1 MGSTPPVPLFT
12 APSKITGISYYG
24 TQLYYTSGSCM
35 YSYSTGVSTIVAGI
49 RSLSAQTADGAYPTT
64 TGLVSTVAFCTD
76 MNGNRYIV
84 DKSGS
89 DNTKSVIVKMPTYT
103 PLQAGLTYNLAGT
116 NACDSGV
123 NTCVGTFTNNQP
135 AYSETFGAI
144 KGMCYD
150 SVGNL
155 YVCDA
160 AQHIVARMGA
170 TGTMSVYAGTLGQAG
185 SSGDGA
191 IATSAKV
198 SSPSDIKMSRGN
210 ILYIAD
216 TGNNK
221 IRRVKMVGST
231 GIIETMS
238 FTGFTILSP
247 KCLAFD
253 ANENLY
259 VVGSSGGNTIYRISN
274 FGIATSEYTASPTSP
289 ITSITVDR
297 ATNTLYFSTPT
308 NVWKLVTGTPVLVLS
323 GLTAANGLAI
333 DSTNNL
339 YVSDSTTN
347 KVFRAPLNPP
357 VSAMNISSMNAYI
370 GNGEQE
376 PSFSITSSVTPNIYG
391 NAGPPTTR
399 ALTSPGAIVV
409 NPSQGILVAQP
420 TKVTLL
426 ATTSAAELPSCA
438 NKISHISIRNI
449 SIMETMYLS
458 QIVALNS
465 SGVNVLLRN
474 PTGVN
479 SAYASYTDGTYACK
493 SKDIAYAILPKMT
506 LTIPISPPDDIVIVL
521 LYPSSTN
528 KVNWNGATIR
538 TTQFPVGSSNNPV
551 RIIQG
556 VSESPAIKNFVID
569 YRTKSATCAPYIN
582 FMNKY
587 KLQSSVAS
595 PIDTSYREKWVRY
608 VRISPT
614 ATTGTPQISGLT
626 RVYVIDGETGEDRI
640 LGKVPNISMNV
651 RNSTDTQYGDAYV
664 VNRKNNLEA
673 LTKPDS
679 GTSFSNFPTKSGA
692 AYLTPVTISDVWLEY
707 DLMDEYPIERVII
720 EPASATTKVTFFTSS
735 RAVVENPT
743 ASIIF
748 STSNPSYNFSLFAG
762 RSLSGYMDG
771 PIAQSGF
778 GGIYAIAR
786 NSMGDLYVGDT
797 VNGIEFVRKI
807 APNLDRPVPLPNGVV
822 ARMSGAWN
830 GPGEAVTYIT
840 IINGIIVFIMFNKS
854 QFIKTI
860 DEYGNARFYNG
871 VTDINYINGTN
882 VGYESITAI
891 GQSVDSSAV
900 NRDQGITN
908 GYYIL
913 QVISPSI
920 GTINNN
926 GTIVPIQYITNLLG
940 MTIYLGVNGGSVVM
954 VDTTGIAR
962 SYTGTI
968 QNFSPDVYT
977 TYARAATTTLNLDP
991 NFRRNLRSALGLNTA
1006 PLRVSTVIRN
1016 VGAQTRHIA
1025 IDKWDNV
1032 YVTSGLTAASSRVLG
1047 LFPNGFVSNN
1057 VYTSSTGTQSFDAVS
1072 VKSDGTLYIVD
1083 KTRHCMYLKAP
1094 EIVSTIA
1101 GTGTSGNTAG
1111 IQATSA
1117 MLNGPC
1123 GVAYDSAGN
1132 LYIADSGNH
1141 CIKRV
1146 TTAGVIAVFAG
1157 SSAGIAGVT
1166 DSPALFNNP
1175 VGLAIDS
1182 TGNIY
1187 VADCANNRIRRITPG
1202 GVVLTIAGGGAG
1214 FSNNSTGTSANFN
1227 CPIALALNSTG
1238 SILYVADRYNNRIRT
1253 VSTVSPFAVG
1263 TLAGDGFVS
1272 GTYGRTVDGT
1282 GTAASFNWP
1291 TGLAIDPAGNLYS
1304 TDWTNGYIRKI
1315 TSTGVVTTI
1324 AGTGT
1329 PGYSDGPGLSATFG
1343 APISV
1348 AVDSAYNVYTTEESS
1363 IGNRI
1368 RKLTPSGSG
1377 YIVTTFAGAG
1387 PRGFADGATT
1397 SALFWGFGI
1406 LVDQNNNIIV
1416 ADWLNHRIRKITNV
1430 GLIVMAGLSGSAAYT
1445 DNATGTAAR
1454 FNTPTS
1460 IALSS
1465 NETTLYVSDTANN
1478 KIRTIATTSPY
1489 AVGTYAGTATFTSP
1503 RNISLDS
1510 NGNLYVVDQTA
1521 IKKIETGPTVSTV
1534 QIGSYQH
1541 VAVSPDMGTL
1551 YLADTTSI
1559 QMTVLAASLTP
1570 SYTSSWS
1577 PSPRLLSPVVTTT
1590 TRGIRYIRLA
1600 NGSAPTNSIGTL
1612 TLSALSTST
1621 LPTGLTGLTNLALDT
1636 AGNVYAVNT
1645 QAVYKINTA
1654 GAITGVFNVG
1664 SITPSGLA
1672 LDSAGNIYL
1681 TDSGSDLIQKVEV
1694 GSLQILLRAKN
1705 YTSGTT
1711 WRDESGKTGRNATMY
1726 NNLAGAV
1733 VQKNG
1738 SGNGILLNGSTWGWF
1753 PNVGVGN
1760 SWTMGVW
1767 YKSTILPSVS
1777 VEGNPGIVTQQH
1789 WGSEGKI
1796 NMFLGYSPDK
1806 KVITASFHNNG
1817 FYNSPNTITLPK
1829 DEWVNIQVTWDG
1841 TNFITYLNG
1850 NMYGTTYQPGVA
1862 SIDNGNPYHIGR
1874 KWDHTSGPMPGGEI
1888 GEIRIYNTPLTSSQV
1903 KSIYNESAADFGY
1916 VSSRFQGFIDGTATN
1931 TKFDS
1936 PRGTIFDANGNT
1948 YVADTGNNAIRMINP
1963 YGITRTLVSSG
1974 LTTPRGV
1981 AINNATNTLY
1991 ITDTNAVRSATA
2003 NTDLYSVYTLFSGLT
2018 PSSFPPPLTS
2028 LQVLLRAKNYSGTGS
2043 WTDDSDKGR
2052 NATLGG
2058 GIAAKNG
2065 SGNGI
2070 VLNGSTFWT
2079 FPNVA
2084 VGNSWSMGVW
2094 YKKTGSIPDNTA
2106 PAIVTQQFIGTSV
2119 NLMLGYFNAPN
2130 LSMSYY
2136 GPWYTSPNTITLV
2149 DNQWTNIQVTWD
2161 GTNLAT
2167 YVNGN
2172 ILGTAQP
2179 GFTMADAGSSYFIG
2193 RRWDMDHYVTGEIG
2207 EVRIYNTPLSSDQVK
2222 YVHDESASDFGRT
2235 PLLGG
2240 AISSLQILLRAKNYS
2255 GTGSWRDESNN
2266 GKHATMVAG
2275 GVNQKNAAGNGIVL
2289 NGSTYW
2295 TFPALPAVGNSWTA
2309 NVWFKQTGTNVGAS
2323 SGTPC
2328 ILTQQYNSASGNDM
2342 NIGIRAFGP
2351 PSTTYQGWIY
2361 KFPQAW
2367 YTINQNTTLQMGVW
2381 TNIQITWSGTVMTT
2395 YVNGISI
2402 GSTTIS
2408 LSSPLG
2414 SQNIPYNIG
2423 KRWDTNADPGN
2434 QFVRGEIGEVRIY
2447 NTALT
2452 DAEVLAAY
2460 NQSLS
2465 DFSNP
2470 QSTCIDPTTGDL
2482 YIADTGTVSK
2492 MTGITRTLPANT
2504 MTGTVQNVPIGMPG
2518 TNGPYALTV
2527 TPTGT
2532 LIVTSNNRIRR
2543 MVTDSANDLT
2553 TVRLPLSSS
2562 MPLAIGSVT
2571 TLVTVYNTPR
2581 FTIFDSL
2588 GNMYVSGLG
2597 AHAIYMETPAGVV
2610 NRFVGSPSSQSGF
2623 VDGRGDAARFWNP
2636 CGLAVDSN
2644 NNIYVADISNHR
2656 IRKIDSDRNVTT
2668 VAGSGVAGTVD
2679 AVGTAAQLNTP
2690 VGLVFDSLGN
2700 LFFSEHGASQRI
2712 RMMAPNGTVTTIAG
2726 GASGYVDGTGTAA
2739 RFNNPTGM
2747 AFDSAGNLYIAD
2759 RDNHRIRMITAA
2771 TVRTTNGGV
2780 VSTLAGNGSAAF
2792 FNGTGTSASFSS
2804 PYGLCIDT
2812 NNNLY
2817 IGDVWNHRIRMIT
2830 PAGVVTTIAGNG
2842 TAASVDGVGLN
2853 AQFNQPCG
2861 LAIDPTG
2868 QFLCVGGG
2876 TSASTIR
2883 RITIGSIIGWGIA
2896 TYLGNIVSPVV
2907 DTNGCTYMVTKAQG
2921 NGHYIYKTTPGG
2933 FTYQIAGWNSTG
2945 TPVYTNA
2952 STYANLTCY
2961 KKISSIAVTASGD
2974 IYVAETD
2981 NHCIRVLR
2989 PILAAYAI
2997 WTYVGNRTVFPS
3009 PVNLVSPRNVTIDP
3023 DYNLYVIDGGNS
3035 CIRKISANG
3044 STSTLLT
3051 GLNSFGITYDKTR
3064 RLLFVTELSNHCVS
3078 SIDPT
3083 TGIKTVIAGLSG
3095 TLGNTDGTG
3104 TAARFKSP
3112 AGIAVDTQ
3120 GNLYVVDQGNNT
3132 IRRLTQSGSTWTTTT
3147 IVGSAAV
3154 TNVNLDGVGTAARL
3168 WNPYQIA
3175 VATNGDLYVA
3185 CDSGDYTAA
3194 SISRCIKKITSGSW
3208 VVSTYFTFSGSMT
3221 GNASNDLRASGLTV
3235 DSSNN
3240 LFVSAI
3246 GSNGH
3251 YVYRITNRQ
3260 DGYVVTGNTTTLGD
3274 GYSGGINLPHGLCL
3288 DPYGNI
3294 FVADHSNNSIRILV
3308 PRYMSHVLAG
3318 NGASAFADGA
3328 GTAARFNGPNSIA
3341 LDRSGNLI
3349 VADTGNHR
3357 IRKVTPAGIVTTI
3370 GGTGTATSTGDNGQ
3384 ATSATFNAPTSV
3396 SIDWSGAMYVT
3407 ENSSKIRVLYP
3418 QYDVNLVAGSTTATA
3433 SGVNPDGIG
3442 AAASFNTPTQIAWDN
3457 ANQVVYVADTGN
3469 KRVRRVAP
3477 SGSVTTVYTSVNAL
3491 GGITVD
3497 PSGLVY
3503 ALDGGTTIRTIR
3515 PNPLT
3520 VNQIVALDSNGINV
3534 AYKKPIKT
3542 FSNPQLAFR
3551 AVSGSDATPY
3561 ISAGV
3566 TSAEYLE
3573 IDLQQDYEITQVTYV
3588 GADAAS
3594 GTQLLL
3600 YDAAL
3605 RQQDSRTVSGSLQTV
3620 DFRYAASGTTMKFTP
3635 LLLTDS
3641 SKYMPDSTLAGYVRG
3656 QYIVFENNTA
3666 ANKTITPPVIYDIYG
3681 KRLGTGLTTAD
3692 STALTTYGSKW
3703 ELDLG
3708 QEYCIR
3714 DIQNTNNASIAI
3726 YNREKAEI
3734 WRNYTTNTLITA
3746 PFLPQIPI
3754 TTAASSYPVRFVRIS
3769 VTPAG
3774 TVTTVP
3780 STTFNQSQYLTVD
3793 PAGNIYVSEWGGHK
3807 INKVT
3812 PDGVVSL
3819 LAGSGTGGFVNGV
3832 GSAAQFRNPC
3842 GLAIRGEFLYVADQ
3856 GNHCIRRIRTSGTGT
3871 IGDVTT
3877 IAAPNVPVH
3886 SILETNNGQDDQG
3899 HPLNQF
3905 ITTNS
3910 IRIGFGSDS
3919 TKHPAVGMII
3929 SGPFVPPETKVV
3941 SIESAYL
3948 SNHRYTNPQKV
3959 TISKNLTGVA
3969 ANGTVYRYT
3978 FREDTGLRVLLRAKT
3993 YSGTG
3998 SWLDESGNSQHAT
4011 LAAGTN
4017 AKNAAGNGIVL
4028 NGSTYWTIPAL
4039 TMGTS
4044 WTANVWY
4051 KQTAA
4056 SPSTAYPA
4064 ILTHQFVAPHQD
4076 INISIAANGSNVFR
4090 GGIFKFNPSYW
4101 YYSSQN
4107 TTLVNGLWTNIQIT
4121 WNGSSMVTYVNGVQT
4136 GTTSL
4141 SLVSALGTNTQMFNI
4156 GKRWD
4161 LAEYVTGEIGEVRIY
4176 NRALTAAEVLT
4187 AHNESAIDFINNP
4200 VGLAFDST
4208 GNLFF
4213 SEHANGHRIKML
4225 NISTNVVTTIAGSGT
4240 DTFANGTGLSASFN
4254 YPTGIA
4260 FDSAGNLYIA
4270 DQVNHRIRMIT
4281 VATVRTTN
4289 GGVVSTFAGSGTAA
4303 FTDAT
4308 GASAQFTNPCG
4319 VCIDTNNNLYIG
4331 DQMNHR
4337 VRMITPAG
4345 AVTTMAGNG
4354 TAASVDGVGP
4364 NAQINRAYGV
4374 ALDPTGQFLYVSQFV
4389 SGGSLRRVVMP
4400 YTVPPINHVSVID
4413 NRGVDVAVWKIVRK
4427 VTGTAVTFD
4436 AFNGTYIR
4444 PITITTGASDRI
4456 EIDLGL
4462 AYNVTRIVVYY
4473 AGISVPVATNVIT
4486 YSATGVQIIGVP
4498 VTITNT
4504 VNAITTYKSNGLR
4517 ARYLNVY
4524 VPSGS
4529 ANIHNMAVI
4538 DSLGRN
4544 VYTSTAAGNVYVTN
4558 MPSFGQGKTE
4568 IDLGREYNILYVV
4581 IYNKYTGSVSTIL
4594 NPTVETTLTGASIE
4608 FLDAYRNIMT
4618 TRQIIGTAGLV
4629 YPIGTPI
4636 SAVYL
4641 TPTDPSIVVT
4651 PGTPP
4656 TWGFSYTEKVVV
4668 TYDSATQSGSS
4679 EDEKQI
4685 RGITGYV
4692 DSAGKKVIFFT
4703 INQYIYK
4710 LYDGGLTQV
4719 YYTVSGGLRGIA
4731 ISADRSTLYVCNS
4744 STNTIG
4750 SLTATSSATW
4760 TTIAGGGNAT
4770 RGSGC
4775 GLNSVDGSFTRTATQ
4790 CTFNNPT
4797 GIAIDSSDILYVADT
4812 NNHLIRKLV
4821 KSGTTWTVS
4830 TYAGGT
4836 RCYGVA
4842 GEDGSSR
4849 YKIADWESCAEGR
4862 WRSGYDWGAAGRW
4875 CTVDTNYRDI
4885 AIISGADN
4893 GQSTAARFNSPKGIS
4908 MGSDGKLYV
4917 ADTGNSMVRVIDS
4930 SQNVTTLITGTNS
4943 LIHVTNF
4950 SGDVYFSRNSMQL
4963 SVRGSTGVESIW
4975 SEYGTSY
4982 RASGSAANTDGFLVK
4997 SAPSDIPP
5005 SSWTWPG
5012 IAANIIEAGLPSVT
5026 NVQGNIGNIGPFI
5039 FLGGTLIFVE
5049 TFIVTAS
5056 GSTTYVYKI
5065 RRTYESTTGRIT
5077 GYPAPSQSTTGPNTY
5092 AHSSTNYFI
5101 PDRPFIGPFTAS
5113 VISPATNSNAP
5124 SAITNNTFIAQITTE
5139 VIDVSMPPPVTGLY
5153 FVSISSTSIAIG
5165 WTSGGD
5171 SNASYTFTLNGV
5183 TATPIVSGMTATFNN
5198 LTPDTLLYT
5207 IDVYTSNTNGPSFP
5221 ATITSY
5227 PDTTAPQLSVVTA
5240 TSGSI
5245 TVQWTGGDF
5254 TNYYT
5259 YTLNAQ
5265 SLIPTV
5271 DNSKTN
5277 KTVIFTRDI
5286 TNTRLTGNTTYY
5298 INVISNRNTGRN
5310 FSSPMLIVT
5319 TAPVMP
5325 VLSFTSINQTLS
5337 WSGGDGATSYQIMC
5351 NEVDVTSKAT
5361 IDGVGKTIRFT
5372 GANALLGNTTYTFVV
5387 TATSANGSSESDPL
5401 TITTPPVAV
5410 VLTVSSI
5417 SANSVTVSWTGGD
5430 GASSYRFFLYLNSG
5444 SNTAYPNPFGKIQG
5458 VNVAGEGGII
5468 DVTTVAFCPTPV
5480 FLAQDGATVR
5490 AISTGS
5496 TNPRYFLGA
5505 MGNFRYDLYIA
5516 GLSSSPY
5523 SADTGTTFVAAL
5535 SSFPEP
5541 YPLITQ
5547 TGSSIT
5553 ITNMIANSKYTIGVI
5568 AINNNGETLA
5578 TADNVKTDGTFNP
5591 TYLAPPTMNV
5601 PTSIGSLTT
5610 SNITQSTCKITYTGG
5625 DTATSLTINITLS
5638 GAPVSGG
5645 YGSLYTYNV
5654 FSRQIAFFNLNSS
5667 KTYVVTVRATNS
5679 AGTSTPSTTNITTSG
5694 LTLTI
5699 TTSSITYNSA
5709 TIQWTPV
5716 PGASSYKYTYNS
5728 NPDTSCTSP
5737 FTLSSLTAATTYTIT
5752 VKAYDSSNVQI
5763 GIGNT
5768 TFLTGPVMPNVS
5780 QSATKAPTSITVN
5793 WSNAPSTTDYP
5804 TSGYVFTLNGAPITP
5819 TISGTSATFSSLAPG
5834 SSYTLTMKYSS
5845 TGNTGTINAYTS
5857 PIQPTINASNISNI
5871 TDNSFTI
5878 SWTACAGA
5886 ASYRINYGSGL
5897 STNVNSATTT
5907 QTISSLT
5914 SNTSYSVN
5922 VVAISSNSVE
5932 NPSATT
5938 SVLTRPVAP
5947 INLVVSS
5954 YTNSYGC
5961 TLTWTCPGGAASYTI
5976 SGFKTAITGV
5986 TSPYVVTGQDAGVTY
6001 NDVRVTAINATAS
6014 VASLPISVRMIPGPI
6029 AAIAA
6034 PAAGVITQTGF
6045 PLSWG
6050 TVTGAGL
6057 GTPNAYEYSLNGG
6070 SSWTGTTSNSATI
6083 SGQAAG
6089 TTITVTVRALNSSGV
6104 SAATDVSVLLKPA
6117 TPTASASDW
6126 TLTGFNVS
6134 YTGVGATNWKV
6145 TVNGTDVSGWI
6156 TDKPYTASYPG
6167 LNDYATTTFTVCVTI
6182 KNASGESPASAT
6194 VTGYKPPQPWTL
6206 SIENRMGISYLANLR
6221 FSPSMFATTHKFYRT
6236 DRRDVELRPES
6247 YTKNTLYTNPSA
6259 VITLYESNTPGTC
6272 HRWVGGIATNPAG
6285 LSRSASNEVW
6295 FDSGN
6300 ICYF

>member
-49 RSLSAQTADGAYPTT
+49 SSLSAQTADGAYPTT
-64 TGLVSTVAFCTD
+64 TGLVNTVALCTD

-191 IATSAKV
+191 IATSAKF

-221 IRRVKMVGST
+221 IRRVKMVGTT
-231 GIIETMS
+231 GIIETMN

-357 VSAMNISSMNAYI
+357 VSVMNISSMNAYI

-376 PSFSITSSVTPNIYG
+376 PSFSITSSVTPNMYG

-538 TTQFPVGSSNNPV
+538 TTPFPVGSSNNPV

-587 KLQSSVAS
+587 KLQSSAAS

-720 EPASATTKVTFFTSS
+720 EPASAATKVIFFTSS

-786 NSMGDLYVGDT
+786 NSVGDLYVGDT

-900 NRDQGITN
+900 NRDQGIMN

-1101 GTGTSGNTAG
+1101 GTGTSGNIAG
-1111 IQATSA
+1111 VQATSA
-1117 MLNGPC
+1117 TLNAPC
-1123 GVAYDSAGN
+1123 GVAYDSAGR

-1146 TTAGVIAVFAG
+1146 TTAGVIGVFAG

-1175 VGLAIDS
+1175 IGLAIDS

-1202 GVVLTIAGGGAG
+1202 GVVLTIAGGSAG

-1612 TLSALSTST
+1612 TLSGLSTST

-1672 LDSAGNIYL
+1672 LDSAGNVYL

-1711 WRDESGKTGRNATMY
+1711 WRDESGKTGRNASIY
-1726 NNLAGAV
+1726 NNLAGTV
-1733 VQKNG
+1733 VLKNG
-1738 SGNGILLNGSTWGWF
+1738 SGNGIVLNGSTWGEF

-1760 SWTMGVW
+1760 SWSMGVW
-1767 YKSTILPSVS
+1767 YKSTIASSLPV
-1777 VEGNPGIVTQQH
+1777 NNAIAIITQQH
-1789 WGSEGKI
+1789 WNNGNDNGKI
-1796 NMFLGYSPDK
+1796 NMYLGYNPTNTA
-1806 KVITASFHNNG
+1806 ITASFLIPG
-1817 FYNSPNTITLPK
+1817 IWANSPNSITLPIN
-1829 DEWVNIQVTWDG
+1829 EWVNIQVTWDG
-1841 TNFITYLNG
+1841 TNFITYVNG
-1850 NMYGTTYQPGVA
+1850 NMHGTIYKPGFA
-1862 SIDNGNPYHIGR
+1862 SVDNGNSYHIGR
-1874 KWDHTSGPMPGGEI
+1874 KWDHTSDPMPGGEI

-1903 KSIYNESAADFGY
+1903 KSVYNESAADFGY
-1916 VSSRFQGFIDGTATN
+1916 VSSRFQGFIDGIATN

-1991 ITDTNAVRSATA
+1991 ITDTNAVRSATV
-2003 NTDLYSVYTLFSGLT
+2003 NTDLYSVYTL
-2018 PSSFPPPLTS
+2018 
-2028 LQVLLRAKNYSGTGS
+2028 AGTG
-2043 WTDDSDKGR
+2043 T
-2052 NATLGG
+2052 A
-2058 GIAAKNG
+2058 
-2065 SGNGI
+2065 
-2070 VLNGSTFWT
+2070 GST
-2079 FPNVA
+2079 NGA
-2084 VGNSWSMGVW
+2084 
-2094 YKKTGSIPDNTA
+2094 
-2106 PAIVTQQFIGTSV
+2106 IGTATFS
-2119 NLMLGYFNAPN
+2119 APQ
-2130 LSMSYY
+2130 L
-2136 GPWYTSPNTITLV
+2136 
-2149 DNQWTNIQVTWD
+2149 
-2161 GTNLAT
+2161 
-2167 YVNGN
+2167 
-2172 ILGTAQP
+2172 
-2179 GFTMADAGSSYFIG
+2179 
-2193 RRWDMDHYVTGEIG
+2193 
-2207 EVRIYNTPLSSDQVK
+2207 
-2222 YVHDESASDFGRT
+2222 
-2235 PLLGG
+2235 
-2240 AISSLQILLRAKNYS
+2240 
-2255 GTGSWRDESNN
+2255 
-2266 GKHATMVAG
+2266 
-2275 GVNQKNAAGNGIVL
+2275 
-2289 NGSTYW
+2289 
-2295 TFPALPAVGNSWTA
+2295 
-2309 NVWFKQTGTNVGAS
+2309 
-2323 SGTPC
+2323 
-2328 ILTQQYNSASGNDM
+2328 
-2342 NIGIRAFGP
+2342 
-2351 PSTTYQGWIY
+2351 
-2361 KFPQAW
+2361 
-2367 YTINQNTTLQMGVW
+2367 
-2381 TNIQITWSGTVMTT
+2381 
-2395 YVNGISI
+2395 
-2402 GSTTIS
+2402 
-2408 LSSPLG
+2408 
-2414 SQNIPYNIG
+2414 
-2423 KRWDTNADPGN
+2423 
-2434 QFVRGEIGEVRIY
+2434 
-2447 NTALT
+2447 
-2452 DAEVLAAY
+2452 
-2460 NQSLS
+2460 
-2465 DFSNP
+2465 
-2470 QSTCIDPTTGDL
+2470 TCIDPTTGDL
-2482 YIADTGTVSK
+2482 YVVEYPSINGNKVRK
-2492 MTGITRTLPANT
+2492 ITGITRTLPANT
-2504 MTGTVQNVPIGMPG
+2504 MTGTVQTLPIGMPA

-2532 LIVTSNNRIRR
+2532 LIVANSMNKNLKSYTAASSVLDYTVGRVTTVAGDGTTAQLNGANAVAVDSSGNIFVADTLNHRICMVIPGGSGALRTIAGSGAAAFADGIGTGASFNIPSGIAVDSKGNVYVSDTNNNRIRKLNNNSGTWSVSTFAGSGVTGSVSAATGGAQFADGAGTTTARFNLPIGICIDLNDNIYVADNWNYRIRMISSAGVVSTIAGSATKGTADGIGTAATFNAPTGVAVDSNLNVYVADFNDRIRKITPSSAGWTVTTFAGGSGYSGYSDGAGSVAKFNNAWGVSVDSCNNVYVSDMNNHRIRKITPGGIVTTLAGSGTTVFADGIGVAATFNFPKCMCTDKSNNLYLADTTNNRIRR
-2543 MVTDSANDLT
+2543 IVTDSANDLT

-2571 TLVTVYNTPR
+2571 TLATVYNMPMFIT
-2581 FTIFDSL
+2581 FDPA
-2588 GNMYVSGLG
+2588 GNMYVSGRG

-2610 NRFVGSPSSQSGF
+2610 SRIAGSPSSQSGF
-2623 VDGRGDAARFWNP
+2623 VDGQGDAARFWNP
-2636 CGLAVDSN
+2636 WALATDSAG
-2644 NNIYVADISNHR
+2644 NIYVADMNNHR
-2656 IRKIDSDRNVTT
+2656 IRKIDSSRNVTT
-2668 VAGSGVAGTVD
+2668 VAGSGVAGAWGD
-2679 AVGTAAQLNTP
+2679 GLGTAAQLNFP
-2690 VGLVFDSLGN
+2690 AGLVFDSFGN
-2700 LFFSEHGASQRI
+2700 LFFSEHGTSNRI
-2712 RMMAPNGTVTTIAG
+2712 RMMAPNGNVTTIAG
-2726 GASGYVDGTGTAA
+2726 NGSASYIDGTGTAA
-2739 RFNNPTGM
+2739 TFAYPAGL
-2747 AFDSAGNLYIAD
+2747 AFDSFGNLYIAD
-2759 RDNHRIRMITAA
+2759 PGNQRIRMITAA

-2780 VSTLAGNGSAAF
+2780 VTTFAGSGTDAF
-2792 FNGTGTSASFSS
+2792 TDATGTSAQFSWPS
-2804 PYGLCIDT
+2804 GLCIDT

-2817 IGDVWNHRIRMIT
+2817 IGDVMNRRIRMIT
-2830 PAGVVTTIAGNG
+2830 PSGVVTTLAGNG
-2842 TAASVDGVGLN
+2842 TAASVDGFGLN
-2853 AQFNQPCG
+2853 AQFNQPPG

-2883 RITIGSIIGWGIA
+2883 RITIGSIIGWGIT

-2907 DTNGCTYMVTKAQG
+2907 DANGCTYMVTKAQG
-2921 NGHYIYKTTPGG
+2921 NGYYIYKTTPGG

-2989 PILAAYAI
+2989 PILGAYAI

-3009 PVNLVSPRNVTIDP
+3009 PVNLVSPRDIAIDP
-3023 DYNLYVIDGGNS
+3023 DYNLYVLDNGNN

-3083 TGIKTVIAGLSG
+3083 TGIKIVIAGLSG

-3208 VVSTYFTFSGSMT
+3208 VVSTYFTFTGSMT
-3221 GNASNDLRASGLTV
+3221 GNTNNDLRASGLTV

-3240 LFVSAI
+3240 LFVSAV

-3260 DGYVVTGNTTTLGD
+3260 DGYVITGNTTTLGD
-3274 GYSGGINLPHGLCL
+3274 GYSGGINLPYGLCL

-3349 VADTGNHR
+3349 VADTGNNR
-3357 IRKVTPAGIVTTI
+3357 IRKVTPAGNVTTI
-3370 GGTGTATSTGDNGQ
+3370 GGTGAATSTGDAGL
-3384 ATSATFNAPTSV
+3384 ATAATFNAPTSV

-3418 QYDVNLVAGSTTATA
+3418 NYDVNVLAGQVAATA

-3442 AAASFNTPTQIAWDN
+3442 AAATFNTPTQVAWDN
-3457 ANQVVYVADTGN
+3457 TNQFLYVGDTGN
-3469 KRVRRVAP
+3469 NRVRRVTS
-3477 SGSVTTVYTSVNAL
+3477 SGSVTTVYTSTNPL

-3497 PSGLVY
+3497 SSGL
-3503 ALDGGTTIRTIR
+3503 I
-3515 PNPLT
+3515 
-3520 VNQIVALDSNGINV
+3520 
-3534 AYKKPIKT
+3534 
-3542 FSNPQLAFR
+3542 
-3551 AVSGSDATPY
+3551 
-3561 ISAGV
+3561 
-3566 TSAEYLE
+3566 
-3573 IDLQQDYEITQVTYV
+3573 
-3588 GADAAS
+3588 
-3594 GTQLLL
+3594 
-3600 YDAAL
+3600 
-3605 RQQDSRTVSGSLQTV
+3605 
-3620 DFRYAASGTTMKFTP
+3620 
-3635 LLLTDS
+3635 
-3641 SKYMPDSTLAGYVRG
+3641 
-3656 QYIVFENNTA
+3656 
-3666 ANKTITPPVIYDIYG
+3666 
-3681 KRLGTGLTTAD
+3681 
-3692 STALTTYGSKW
+3692 
-3703 ELDLG
+3703 
-3708 QEYCIR
+3708 
-3714 DIQNTNNASIAI
+3714 
-3726 YNREKAEI
+3726 
-3734 WRNYTTNTLITA
+3734 
-3746 PFLPQIPI
+3746 
-3754 TTAASSYPVRFVRIS
+3754 
-3769 VTPAG
+3769 
-3774 TVTTVP
+3774 
-3780 STTFNQSQYLTVD
+3780 
-3793 PAGNIYVSEWGGHK
+3793 
-3807 INKVT
+3807 
-3812 PDGVVSL
+3812 
-3819 LAGSGTGGFVNGV
+3819 
-3832 GSAAQFRNPC
+3832 
-3842 GLAIRGEFLYVADQ
+3842 
-3856 GNHCIRRIRTSGTGT
+3856 
-3871 IGDVTT
+3871 
-3877 IAAPNVPVH
+3877 
-3886 SILETNNGQDDQG
+3886 
-3899 HPLNQF
+3899 
-3905 ITTNS
+3905 
-3910 IRIGFGSDS
+3910 
-3919 TKHPAVGMII
+3919 
-3929 SGPFVPPETKVV
+3929 
-3941 SIESAYL
+3941 
-3948 SNHRYTNPQKV
+3948 
-3959 TISKNLTGVA
+3959 
-3969 ANGTVYRYT
+3969 
-3978 FREDTGLRVLLRAKT
+3978 
-3993 YSGTG
+3993 
-3998 SWLDESGNSQHAT
+3998 
-4011 LAAGTN
+4011 
-4017 AKNAAGNGIVL
+4017 
-4028 NGSTYWTIPAL
+4028 
-4039 TMGTS
+4039 
-4044 WTANVWY
+4044 
-4051 KQTAA
+4051 
-4056 SPSTAYPA
+4056 
-4064 ILTHQFVAPHQD
+4064 
-4076 INISIAANGSNVFR
+4076 
-4090 GGIFKFNPSYW
+4090 
-4101 YYSSQN
+4101 
-4107 TTLVNGLWTNIQIT
+4107 
-4121 WNGSSMVTYVNGVQT
+4121 
-4136 GTTSL
+4136 
-4141 SLVSALGTNTQMFNI
+4141 
-4156 GKRWD
+4156 
-4161 LAEYVTGEIGEVRIY
+4161 
-4176 NRALTAAEVLT
+4176 
-4187 AHNESAIDFINNP
+4187 
-4200 VGLAFDST
+4200 
-4208 GNLFF
+4208 
-4213 SEHANGHRIKML
+4213 
-4225 NISTNVVTTIAGSGT
+4225 
-4240 DTFANGTGLSASFN
+4240 
-4254 YPTGIA
+4254 
-4260 FDSAGNLYIA
+4260 
-4270 DQVNHRIRMIT
+4270 
-4281 VATVRTTN
+4281 
-4289 GGVVSTFAGSGTAA
+4289 
-4303 FTDAT
+4303 
-4308 GASAQFTNPCG
+4308 
-4319 VCIDTNNNLYIG
+4319 
-4331 DQMNHR
+4331 
-4337 VRMITPAG
+4337 
-4345 AVTTMAGNG
+4345 
-4354 TAASVDGVGP
+4354 
-4364 NAQINRAYGV
+4364 
-4374 ALDPTGQFLYVSQFV
+4374 
-4389 SGGSLRRVVMP
+4389 
-4400 YTVPPINHVSVID
+4400 
-4413 NRGVDVAVWKIVRK
+4413 
-4427 VTGTAVTFD
+4427 
-4436 AFNGTYIR
+4436 
-4444 PITITTGASDRI
+4444 
-4456 EIDLGL
+4456 
-4462 AYNVTRIVVYY
+4462 
-4473 AGISVPVATNVIT
+4473 
-4486 YSATGVQIIGVP
+4486 
-4498 VTITNT
+4498 
-4504 VNAITTYKSNGLR
+4504 
-4517 ARYLNVY
+4517 
-4524 VPSGS
+4524 
-4529 ANIHNMAVI
+4529 
-4538 DSLGRN
+4538 
-4544 VYTSTAAGNVYVTN
+4544 
-4558 MPSFGQGKTE
+4558 
-4568 IDLGREYNILYVV
+4568 
-4581 IYNKYTGSVSTIL
+4581 
-4594 NPTVETTLTGASIE
+4594 
-4608 FLDAYRNIMT
+4608 
-4618 TRQIIGTAGLV
+4618 
-4629 YPIGTPI
+4629 
-4636 SAVYL
+4636 
-4641 TPTDPSIVVT
+4641 
-4651 PGTPP
+4651 
-4656 TWGFSYTEKVVV
+4656 
-4668 TYDSATQSGSS
+4668 
-4679 EDEKQI
+4679 
-4685 RGITGYV
+4685 
-4692 DSAGKKVIFFT
+4692 
-4703 INQYIYK
+4703 
-4710 LYDGGLTQV
+4710 
-4719 YYTVSGGLRGIA
+4719 
-4731 ISADRSTLYVCNS
+4731 
-4744 STNTIG
+4744 
-4750 SLTATSSATW
+4750 
-4760 TTIAGGGNAT
+4760 
-4770 RGSGC
+4770 
-4775 GLNSVDGSFTRTATQ
+4775 
-4790 CTFNNPT
+4790 
-4797 GIAIDSSDILYVADT
+4797 
-4812 NNHLIRKLV
+4812 
-4821 KSGTTWTVS
+4821 
-4830 TYAGGT
+4830 
-4836 RCYGVA
+4836 
-4842 GEDGSSR
+4842 
-4849 YKIADWESCAEGR
+4849 
-4862 WRSGYDWGAAGRW
+4862 
-4875 CTVDTNYRDI
+4875 
-4885 AIISGADN
+4885 
-4893 GQSTAARFNSPKGIS
+4893 
-4908 MGSDGKLYV
+4908 
-4917 ADTGNSMVRVIDS
+4917 
-4930 SQNVTTLITGTNS
+4930 
-4943 LIHVTNF
+4943 
-4950 SGDVYFSRNSMQL
+4950 
-4963 SVRGSTGVESIW
+4963 
-4975 SEYGTSY
+4975 
-4982 RASGSAANTDGFLVK
+4982 
-4997 SAPSDIPP
+4997 
-5005 SSWTWPG
+5005 
-5012 IAANIIEAGLPSVT
+5012 
-5026 NVQGNIGNIGPFI
+5026 
-5039 FLGGTLIFVE
+5039 
-5049 TFIVTAS
+5049 
-5056 GSTTYVYKI
+5056 
-5065 RRTYESTTGRIT
+5065 
-5077 GYPAPSQSTTGPNTY
+5077 
-5092 AHSSTNYFI
+5092 
-5101 PDRPFIGPFTAS
+5101 
-5113 VISPATNSNAP
+5113 
-5124 SAITNNTFIAQITTE
+5124 
-5139 VIDVSMPPPVTGLY
+5139 
-5153 FVSISSTSIAIG
+5153 
-5165 WTSGGD
+5165 
-5171 SNASYTFTLNGV
+5171 
-5183 TATPIVSGMTATFNN
+5183 
-5198 LTPDTLLYT
+5198 
-5207 IDVYTSNTNGPSFP
+5207 
-5221 ATITSY
+5221 
-5227 PDTTAPQLSVVTA
+5227 
-5240 TSGSI
+5240 
-5245 TVQWTGGDF
+5245 
-5254 TNYYT
+5254 
-5259 YTLNAQ
+5259 
-5265 SLIPTV
+5265 
-5271 DNSKTN
+5271 
-5277 KTVIFTRDI
+5277 
-5286 TNTRLTGNTTYY
+5286 
-5298 INVISNRNTGRN
+5298 
-5310 FSSPMLIVT
+5310 
-5319 TAPVMP
+5319 
-5325 VLSFTSINQTLS
+5325 
-5337 WSGGDGATSYQIMC
+5337 
-5351 NEVDVTSKAT
+5351 
-5361 IDGVGKTIRFT
+5361 
-5372 GANALLGNTTYTFVV
+5372 
-5387 TATSANGSSESDPL
+5387 
-5401 TITTPPVAV
+5401 
-5410 VLTVSSI
+5410 
-5417 SANSVTVSWTGGD
+5417 
-5430 GASSYRFFLYLNSG
+5430 
-5444 SNTAYPNPFGKIQG
+5444 
-5458 VNVAGEGGII
+5458 
-5468 DVTTVAFCPTPV
+5468 
-5480 FLAQDGATVR
+5480 
-5490 AISTGS
+5490 
-5496 TNPRYFLGA
+5496 
-5505 MGNFRYDLYIA
+5505 
-5516 GLSSSPY
+5516 
-5523 SADTGTTFVAAL
+5523 
-5535 SSFPEP
+5535 
-5541 YPLITQ
+5541 
-5547 TGSSIT
+5547 
-5553 ITNMIANSKYTIGVI
+5553 
-5568 AINNNGETLA
+5568 
-5578 TADNVKTDGTFNP
+5578 
-5591 TYLAPPTMNV
+5591 
-5601 PTSIGSLTT
+5601 
-5610 SNITQSTCKITYTGG
+5610 
-5625 DTATSLTINITLS
+5625 
-5638 GAPVSGG
+5638 
-5645 YGSLYTYNV
+5645 
-5654 FSRQIAFFNLNSS
+5654 
-5667 KTYVVTVRATNS
+5667 
-5679 AGTSTPSTTNITTSG
+5679 
-5694 LTLTI
+5694 
-5699 TTSSITYNSA
+5699 
-5709 TIQWTPV
+5709 
-5716 PGASSYKYTYNS
+5716 
-5728 NPDTSCTSP
+5728 
-5737 FTLSSLTAATTYTIT
+5737 
-5752 VKAYDSSNVQI
+5752 
-5763 GIGNT
+5763 
-5768 TFLTGPVMPNVS
+5768 
-5780 QSATKAPTSITVN
+5780 
-5793 WSNAPSTTDYP
+5793 
-5804 TSGYVFTLNGAPITP
+5804 
-5819 TISGTSATFSSLAPG
+5819 
-5834 SSYTLTMKYSS
+5834 
-5845 TGNTGTINAYTS
+5845 
-5857 PIQPTINASNISNI
+5857 
-5871 TDNSFTI
+5871 
-5878 SWTACAGA
+5878 
-5886 ASYRINYGSGL
+5886 
-5897 STNVNSATTT
+5897 
-5907 QTISSLT
+5907 
-5914 SNTSYSVN
+5914 
-5922 VVAISSNSVE
+5922 
-5932 NPSATT
+5932 
-5938 SVLTRPVAP
+5938 
-5947 INLVVSS
+5947 
-5954 YTNSYGC
+5954 
-5961 TLTWTCPGGAASYTI
+5961 
-5976 SGFKTAITGV
+5976 
-5986 TSPYVVTGQDAGVTY
+5986 
-6001 NDVRVTAINATAS
+6001 
-6014 VASLPISVRMIPGPI
+6014 
-6029 AAIAA
+6029 
-6034 PAAGVITQTGF
+6034 
-6045 PLSWG
+6045 
-6050 TVTGAGL
+6050 
-6057 GTPNAYEYSLNGG
+6057 
-6070 SSWTGTTSNSATI
+6070 
-6083 SGQAAG
+6083 
-6089 TTITVTVRALNSSGV
+6089 
-6104 SAATDVSVLLKPA
+6104 
-6117 TPTASASDW
+6117 
-6126 TLTGFNVS
+6126 
-6134 YTGVGATNWKV
+6134 
-6145 TVNGTDVSGWI
+6145 
-6156 TDKPYTASYPG
+6156 
-6167 LNDYATTTFTVCVTI
+6167 
-6182 KNASGESPASAT
+6182 
-6194 VTGYKPPQPWTL
+6194 
-6206 SIENRMGISYLANLR
+6206 
-6221 FSPSMFATTHKFYRT
+6221 
-6236 DRRDVELRPES
+6236 
-6247 YTKNTLYTNPSA
+6247 
-6259 VITLYESNTPGTC
+6259 
-6272 HRWVGGIATNPAG
+6272 
-6285 LSRSASNEVW
+6285 
-6295 FDSGN
+6295 
-6300 ICYF
+6300 